1 LASAAPNC
9 EDKDKDKPPQLIL
22 HLREDGEPWTY
33 DGFKTAW
40 QREMNR
46 EVFARFREERIV
58 FHGLRK
64 NAVNNLLEVGCSEV
78 LIPLDVAHHSGM
90 ISPTV
95 PI

>member
-64 NAVNNLLEVGCSEV
+64 NGRTPSTIYSRSDARRRG
-78 LIPLDVAHHSGM
+78 
-90 ISPTV
+90 SPRS
-95 PI
+95 